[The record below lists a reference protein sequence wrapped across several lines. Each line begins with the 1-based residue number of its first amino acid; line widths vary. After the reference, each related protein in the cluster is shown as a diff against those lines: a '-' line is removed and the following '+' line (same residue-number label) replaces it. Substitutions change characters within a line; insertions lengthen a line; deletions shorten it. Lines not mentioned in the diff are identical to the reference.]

1 MLFTCLFLISF
12 LFLLNML
19 ILTFSPFYFQ
29 VFRAALLSLF
39 WILFQVDCL
48 FPLHLFGLVSFY
60 LTLSFV
66 LYFSVFSYFFF
77 SLTSSS
83 WGLIFPGFSVV
94 FLLPFGFCLVEGN
107 VDWVIC
113 VDFLLRVTCF
123 CLLVGG
129 NQANQEVI
137 TEIMRYIHTLP
148 HIQL

>member
-1 MLFTCLFLISF
+1 MVDTFLGSLVQSRCGEGRTLQTNNTGGWSTFTITILNSLSGRLFISSSFIWSCEFLPHSFICALFLCLLIIFF
-12 LFLLNML
+12 LTRSTWGL
-19 ILTFSPFYFQ
+19 
-29 VFRAALLSLF
+29 
-39 WILFQVDCL
+39 L
-48 FPLHLFGLVSFY
+48 FPDFM
-60 LTLSFV
+60 
-66 LYFSVFSYFFF
+66 
-77 SLTSSS
+77 
-83 WGLIFPGFSVV
+83 VV